1 MAGPIAILASG
12 HRCSTACAITWAVEC
27 RSTASA
33 ASSRS
38 VRMRIVSPSFTGRRR
53 SRTSPSTCSATA
65 ASASRGPIAAA
76 ASRPDAPSSR
86 VSSLPSGSRTRTLRS
101 IQTAPRGTL
110 AAMGLLAAVLAIA
123 LVAVVAVMLLRDS
136 RATRERERLE
146 RELRETVPRTELS
159 AALASRDAVMA
170 ATSAPVLLVDRDGRV
185 VRANSAARDVELTV
199 YTPERRRFRARVR
212 PFGTGDNSGAAVVL
226 SDQSSEA
233 DYRDARRLFSAG
245 VSHELRTPLQRIL
258 ALVET
263 LALPLDE
270 NERLDMIAQARA
282 EVDAMRQLIEDM
294 ILLVRLESHELG
306 DKDEQ
311 TDVTTAVEACVA
323 RHTAAARTASM
334 SLGTAVTRG
343 LVAAVAPRI
352 VDAVLDN
359 LVENAIHN
367 AGEGAAIVVRARGLS
382 GAVEIVVHD
391 TGGRIPPEHLARV
404 FERFYRIEDARSGP
418 GTGLGLAIVKHIAE
432 EYGGRATAESSPAGG
447 TTMRVVLPA
456 PAGVTTR

>member
-53 SRTSPSTCSATA
+53 SRISPSTCTATA

-185 VRANSAARDVELTV
+185 VRANSAARDAGPELAGPEVQPDLASAAARAAAGEPVRDVELTV
-199 YTPERRRFRARVR
+199 YTPERRRFRARIR

-263 LALPLDE
+263 LGLDLPDE
-270 NERLDMIAQARA
+270 GRAEIIAQARL
-282 EVDAMRQLIEDM
+282 EVDGMRRLIEDM
-294 ILLVRLESHELG
+294 IMLVQLESHRFDGSAEP
-306 DKDEQ
+306 
-311 TDVTTAVEACVA
+311 TDMAEAVAACLR
-323 RHTAAARTASM
+323 RHTDAAAEASM
-334 SLGTAVTRG
+334 PLHAQANRG
-343 LVAAVAPRI
+343 LVVAVPPRL
-352 VDAVLDN
+352 VEAVLD
-359 LVENAIHN
+359 
-367 AGEGAAIVVRARGLS
+367 
-382 GAVEIVVHD
+382 
-391 TGGRIPPEHLARV
+391 
-404 FERFYRIEDARSGP
+404 
-418 GTGLGLAIVKHIAE
+418 
-432 EYGGRATAESSPAGG
+432 
-447 TTMRVVLPA
+447 
-456 PAGVTTR
+456 

>member
-1 MAGPIAILASG
+1 
-12 HRCSTACAITWAVEC
+12 
-27 RSTASA
+27 
-33 ASSRS
+33 
-38 VRMRIVSPSFTGRRR
+38 
-53 SRTSPSTCSATA
+53 
-65 ASASRGPIAAA
+65 
-76 ASRPDAPSSR
+76 
-86 VSSLPSGSRTRTLRS
+86 
-101 IQTAPRGTL
+101 
-110 AAMGLLAAVLAIA
+110 MGLLAAVLAIA
-123 LVAVVAVMLLRDS
+123 LVAAVALMLLRDT
-136 RATRERERLE
+136 RANREREALARA
-146 RELRETVPRTELS
+146 LRESVPRTELS

-170 ATSAPVLLVDRDGRV
+170 ATSAPVLLMDRDGRV
-185 VRANSAARDVELTV
+185 VRANSSARDAGPELAGPEVQPDLASAAARAAAGEPVRDVELTV
-199 YTPERRRFRARVR
+199 YTPERRRFRARLR
-212 PFGTGDNSGAAVVL
+212 PFGTGDDSGAAVVL

-263 LALPLDE
+263 LALPLTDE
-270 NERLDMIAQARA
+270 ERSDMIAQARA

-306 DKDEQ
+306 DNKDEQ

-343 LVAAVAPRI
+343 LVAAVAPRL

-359 LVENAIHN
+359 LVENAIHH
-367 AGEGAAIVVRARGLS
+367 AGEGEAIVVRARGLS

-391 TGGRIPPEHLARV
+391 TGGRIPPDHLGRV

-432 EYGGRATAESSPAGG
+432 EYGGRATAESSPAVG
-447 TTMRVVLPA
+447 TSLRVVLPA
-456 PAGVTTR
+456 PAAVRD

>member
-1 MAGPIAILASG
+1 MVAL
-12 HRCSTACAITWAVEC
+12 
-27 RSTASA
+27 
-33 ASSRS
+33 
-38 VRMRIVSPSFTGRRR
+38 
-53 SRTSPSTCSATA
+53 
-65 ASASRGPIAAA
+65 AAA
-76 ASRPDAPSSR
+76 
-86 VSSLPSGSRTRTLRS
+86 
-101 IQTAPRGTL
+101 
-110 AAMGLLAAVLAIA
+110 LAIA
-123 LVAVVAVMLLRDS
+123 LAAIAVLLLRD
-136 RATRERERLE
+136 RRTTLERERLA
-146 RELRETVPRTELS
+146 RELRDAVPRTELS

-170 ATSAPVLLVDRDGRV
+170 AASAPVLLFDRDGRV
-185 VRANSAARDVELTV
+185 VRANPAAREAGPELSGAESQPELAAAAARAAAGEPVRDVELTV
-199 YTPERRRFRARVR
+199 YTPERRRFRARIR
-212 PFGTGDNSGAAVVL
+212 PFGSGDESGAAVVL

-263 LALPLDE
+263 LALPLNE
-270 NERLDMIAQARA
+270 EERLATIAQARA

-311 TDVTTAVEACVA
+311 TDVTTAVEACVS
-323 RHTAAARTASM
+323 RHTAAARAASM

-343 LVAAVAPRI
+343 LVAAVAPRL

-359 LVENAIHN
+359 LVENAIHH
-367 AGEGAAIVVRARGLS
+367 AGQGEAIVVRARGLS

-391 TGGRIPPEHLARV
+391 TGGRIPPDHLGRV

-432 EYGGRATAESSPAGG
+432 EYGGRATVESTPNAG
-447 TTMRVVLPA
+447 TNIRVVLPA
-456 PAGVTTR
+456 PAAIRD

>member
-1 MAGPIAILASG
+1 MA
-12 HRCSTACAITWAVEC
+12 V
-27 RSTASA
+27 
-33 ASSRS
+33 
-38 VRMRIVSPSFTGRRR
+38 V
-53 SRTSPSTCSATA
+53 
-65 ASASRGPIAAA
+65 
-76 ASRPDAPSSR
+76 
-86 VSSLPSGSRTRTLRS
+86 
-101 IQTAPRGTL
+101 
-110 AAMGLLAAVLAIA
+110 AAVLAITLAA
-123 LVAVVAVMLLRDS
+123 LVVMLLRS
-136 RATRERERLE
+136 RRDAREREELR

-170 ATSAPVLLVDRDGRV
+170 AASMPVLLLDGAGNV
-185 VRANSAARDVELTV
+185 VRANPAAREAGPELAGPETQPGLAAAAARAAAGEPVRDVELTV
-199 YTPERRRFRARVR
+199 YSPERRRFSARIRAY
-212 PFGTGDNSGAAVVL
+212 GTGDDTGVAVVL

-263 LALPLDE
+263 LALPLDDV
-270 NERLDMIAQARA
+270 ERADTIAQARA

-306 DKDEQ
+306 DKEEQ

-323 RHTAAARTASM
+323 RHTAAARAASM

-343 LVAAVAPRI
+343 LVAAVAPRL

-359 LVENAIHN
+359 LVENAIRHAG
-367 AGEGAAIVVRARGLS
+367 AGEAIVVRARGLS

-391 TGGRIPPEHLARV
+391 TGGRIPPDHLSKV
-404 FERFYRIEDARSGP
+404 FERFYRVEDARSGP

-432 EYGGRATAESSPAGG
+432 EYGGRATAESAPATG
-447 TTMRVVLPA
+447 TNIRVVLPA
-456 PAGVTTR
+456 PAAVRD

>member
-1 MAGPIAILASG
+1 
-12 HRCSTACAITWAVEC
+12 
-27 RSTASA
+27 
-33 ASSRS
+33 
-38 VRMRIVSPSFTGRRR
+38 
-53 SRTSPSTCSATA
+53 
-65 ASASRGPIAAA
+65 
-76 ASRPDAPSSR
+76 
-86 VSSLPSGSRTRTLRS
+86 
-101 IQTAPRGTL
+101 
-110 AAMGLLAAVLAIA
+110 MGLLAAVLAIA
-123 LVAVVAVMLLRDS
+123 LGAAVAVIVRRDR
-136 RATRERERLE
+136 RAGRELDALE
-146 RELRETVPRTELS
+146 RELRETVPRSELS

-170 ATSAPVLLVDRDGRV
+170 AASAPILLFDTDGQV
-185 VRANSAARDVELTV
+185 VRANPAAREAGPELAGPGTQPELAAAPRTAAGEPVRDVELTV
-199 YTPERRRFRARVR
+199 YTPERRRFRARIR
-212 PFGTGDNSGAAVVL
+212 GFGSGPDAGAAVVL

-263 LALPLDE
+263 LALPLDDE
-270 NERLDMIAQARA
+270 ERSDLIAQARA

-294 ILLVRLESHELG
+294 ILLVRLESHELP

-343 LVAAVAPRI
+343 LVAAVAPRL

-359 LVENAIHN
+359 LVENAIHH
-367 AGEGAAIVVRARGLS
+367 AGEGESIVVRAREPA

-391 TGGRIPPEHLARV
+391 TGGRIPPEHLSRV

-432 EYGGRATAESSPAGG
+432 EYGGRATADSTPGAG
-447 TTMRVVLPA
+447 TNIRVVLPA
-456 PAGVTTR
+456 PAAVRD

>member
-1 MAGPIAILASG
+1 
-12 HRCSTACAITWAVEC
+12 
-27 RSTASA
+27 
-33 ASSRS
+33 
-38 VRMRIVSPSFTGRRR
+38 
-53 SRTSPSTCSATA
+53 
-65 ASASRGPIAAA
+65 
-76 ASRPDAPSSR
+76 
-86 VSSLPSGSRTRTLRS
+86 
-101 IQTAPRGTL
+101 
-110 AAMGLLAAVLAIA
+110 MGLLAAVLAIA

-159 AALASRDAVMA
+159 AALASRDAVMG

-185 VRANSAARDVELTV
+185 VRANSAARDAGPELAGPEIQPDLASAAARAAAGEPVRDVELTV
-199 YTPERRRFRARVR
+199 YTPERRRFRARIR
-212 PFGTGDNSGAAVVL
+212 PFGTGDSSGAAVVL

-263 LALPLDE
+263 LALPLTDV
-270 NERLDMIAQARA
+270 ERSDMIAQARA

-306 DKDEQ
+306 DNKDEQ

-343 LVAAVAPRI
+343 LVAAVAPRL

-359 LVENAIHN
+359 LVENAIHH
-367 AGEGAAIVVRARGLS
+367 AGEGEAIVVRARGLS

-391 TGGRIPPEHLARV
+391 TGGRIPPDHLGRV

-432 EYGGRATAESSPAGG
+432 EYGGRAMAESSPGAG
-447 TTMRVVLPA
+447 TSLRVVLPA
-456 PAGVTTR
+456 PAAVRD

>member
-1 MAGPIAILASG
+1 
-12 HRCSTACAITWAVEC
+12 
-27 RSTASA
+27 
-33 ASSRS
+33 
-38 VRMRIVSPSFTGRRR
+38 
-53 SRTSPSTCSATA
+53 
-65 ASASRGPIAAA
+65 
-76 ASRPDAPSSR
+76 
-86 VSSLPSGSRTRTLRS
+86 
-101 IQTAPRGTL
+101 
-110 AAMGLLAAVLAIA
+110 MGLLAAVLAIA

-170 ATSAPVLLVDRDGRV
+170 ATSAPVLLVDRDGGV
-185 VRANSAARDVELTV
+185 VRANSVARDAGPELAGPELQPDLASAAARAAAGEPVRDVELTV
-199 YTPERRRFRARVR
+199 YTPERRRFRARIR

-263 LALPLDE
+263 LALPLTDE
-270 NERLDMIAQARA
+270 ERSDMIAQARA

-343 LVAAVAPRI
+343 LVAAVAPRL

-359 LVENAIHN
+359 LVENAIHH
-367 AGEGAAIVVRARGLS
+367 AGEGEAIVVRARGLS

-391 TGGRIPPEHLARV
+391 TGGRIPPDHLGRV

-432 EYGGRATAESSPAGG
+432 EYGGRATAESSPSAG
-447 TTMRVVLPA
+447 TSLRVVLPA
-456 PAGVTTR
+456 PAAVRD